1 MHLTLSSSSLLG
13 MSLPYSSSSPADSKE
28 KRAECYAAGEAM
40 KILLQK
46 DIKPR
51 DIMTKAAFENAIRMI
66 MMTGGSTNAV
76 LHLIAMSRACQDP
89 EVAIALGDF
98 QRISDIVSLRIVA
111 VDVILLEFVA
121 SIVLDFGVACILP
134 YLALPFF
141 LDSIFGRLEAIW
153 KIRHGGC
160 PKHWWYSRYDQVFD

>member
-1 MHLTLSSSSLLG
+1 

-98 QRISDIVSLRIVA
+98 QRISDIVRLWI
-111 VDVILLEFVA
+111 VDVVVVLEFVA
-121 SIVLDFGVACILP
+121 SIALDFGVACALP

-141 LDSIFGRLEAIW
+141 LDSVFG
-153 KIRHGGC
+153 
-160 PKHWWYSRYDQVFD
+160 